1 MCHCPAQV
9 AKTLAP
15 RPRASEKLRKKQV
28 LLVPALPSPPGCPS
42 LPVRALRG
50 DTAYR
55 RAGEQINC
63 KTCCCPGPALMNPMP
78 LANHQ
83 LRCLCHS
90 APRGQA
96 QQSKCAGPH
105 TGSHSIIIPLS
116 TGLSEGVATGLSQG
130 AESIGGQPDA
140 LRQQATLLQ
149 KGGGCCTETA
159 ISPVA
164 GGGGGTAAKRQQ
176 SILSQ

>member
-1 MCHCPAQV
+1 
-9 AKTLAP
+9 
-15 RPRASEKLRKKQV
+15 
-28 LLVPALPSPPGCPS
+28 
-42 LPVRALRG
+42 
-50 DTAYR
+50 
-55 RAGEQINC
+55 
-63 KTCCCPGPALMNPMP
+63 MP

-164 GGGGGTAAKRQQ
+164 GGGGGTAAKRQ
-176 SILSQ
+176 